1 MIQTKVILESIEFK
15 SRLYMDR
22 YRLKRTYW
30 SKTFGTKVVAVTRL
44 MKPS

>member
-1 MIQTKVILESIEFK
+1 MIQTKVILESTEFK

-22 YRLKRTYW
+22 YRLKRTW
-30 SKTFGTKVVAVTRL
+30 SKTFGTKVVAVARL